1 MLAKAGQFVKS
12 LPGLLK
18 PYIFDLFLV
27 ACVALIAVISY
38 NLGRI
43 HAYQQAAIGAGET
56 LSFTAPDQAPIAQKA
71 AAKPKTSPTPKVPRD
86 PRVVA
91 SKASSSK
98 VYHFTWCSGALR
110 IKDSNKLWFAG
121 EAEAQAAGY
130 TLAGNCH

>member
-18 PYIFDLFLV
+18 PYAFDLFLL
-27 ACVALIAVISY
+27 ACVVLISVISY

-43 HAYQQAAIGAGET
+43 HTLQNAAIGAGEST
-56 LSFTAPDQAPIAQKA
+56 LSTGASKAPIAHNSVV
-71 AAKPKTSPTPKVPRD
+71 KPKVSPTPKVPRD

-98 VYHFTWCSGALR
+98 VYHFTWCSGASR
-110 IKDSNKLWFAG
+110 IKESNKLWFAG

-130 TLAGNCH
+130 TLAGNCN